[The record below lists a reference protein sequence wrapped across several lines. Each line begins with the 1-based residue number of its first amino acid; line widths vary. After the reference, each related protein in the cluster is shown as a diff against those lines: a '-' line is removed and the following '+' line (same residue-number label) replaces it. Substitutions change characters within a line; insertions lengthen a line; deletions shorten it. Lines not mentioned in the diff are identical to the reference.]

1 MVVYSLFHTFA
12 AKTINKYQMT
22 YQGYI
27 VDALRREI
35 CEGSLVVEDGKIVE
49 VRHGKLPPRSKPWPY
64 LMPGFIDSHVH
75 IESSMM
81 VPHEFARI
89 AVSHG
94 TIGVIADPHEIANVL
109 GVEGVDYMIQS
120 GHQAQ
125 FNFCF
130 GAPSCV
136 PAIGGEVET
145 SGATINVVEIEK
157 LMARDDIGFLAE
169 MMNYPGVLNSDKE
182 VMQKIEAARRHGK
195 PVDGHAPGLMGQLR
209 NQYAAVGITTDHE
222 CSTLEEGRSCIK
234 AGMKVII
241 REGCAAKDYEQLS
254 PLIKES
260 PDMVMLCTDD
270 CHPED
275 FVREHINA
283 IVKRALADG
292 YDLWDILQAACI
304 NPQRHY
310 HLDWGLL
317 QEGDPANFI
326 IVDKIGPHFR
336 VLNTVIRGME
346 VFSYNSSSL
355 AMYLQLKPTSFKGN
369 HLDYPNNFVAAPLT
383 EDDVY
388 YKIKPGETEHI
399 IRATDGS
406 LLTRHDVVHIPDSWF
421 SETYPWLEVQKIVVY
436 NRYHQGAKPMM
447 GLVRGFGITHGAI
460 AGSVAHDCHNIVAIG
475 SNDGYIVRAIN
486 RVIEMGGGLVVVSP
500 DEENDIPLP
509 IAGLM
514 APLSGH
520 ELAFRTMIMRQ
531 KVHDIGCQMK
541 APFITMGFM
550 ALPVIPSL
558 KLTDHHLMDTKNMQI
573 IK

>member
-1 MVVYSLFHTFA
+1 MLS
-12 AKTINKYQMT
+12 
-22 YQGYI
+22 
-27 VDALRREI
+27 REI
-35 CEGSLVVEDGKIVE
+35 FDGTLTVEDGKITE
-49 VRHGKLPPRSKPWPY
+49 IKHCKLPEREKPYPY

-75 IESSMM
+75 IESSLM

-94 TIGVIADPHEIANVL
+94 TIGVVADPHEIANVL
-109 GVEGVDYMIQS
+109 GLAGIDYMIQS
-120 GHQAQ
+120 GSQAQ

-145 SGATINVVEIEK
+145 SGATIDAEEIEK
-157 LMARDDIGFLAE
+157 LLARDDIGFLAE
-169 MMNYPGVLNSDKE
+169 MMNYPGVLTGDRE
-182 VMQKIEAARRHGK
+182 VMHKIETARRYGK
-195 PVDGHAPGLMGQLR
+195 PVDGHAPGLTGTLR
-209 NQYAAVGITTDHE
+209 DQYAAAGITTDHE
-222 CSTLEEGRSCIK
+222 CSTIEEGRSCIQ
-234 AGMKVII
+234 AGMMVII

-254 PLIKES
+254 PLIRER

-292 YDLWDILQAACI
+292 YDLWDILQAACV

-317 QEGDPANFI
+317 QEGDPATFI
-326 IVDKIGPHFR
+326 TIDKIGPHFK
-336 VLNTVIRGME
+336 VQSTVIRGME
-346 VFSYNSSSL
+346 VFCYNSSSL
-355 AMYLQLKPTSFKGN
+355 AMYLQLKPSSFKGS
-369 HLDYPNNFVAAPLT
+369 LPDYPNNFVAAPLT
-383 EDDVY
+383 EEDIFY
-388 YKIKPGETEHI
+388 QITPGDTEHI
-399 IRATDGS
+399 ILASDGS
-406 LLTRHDVVHIPDSWF
+406 LLTGHEEVRIADSWF
-421 SETYPWLEVQKIVVY
+421 GETYPWLEVQKIVVY
-436 NRYHQGAKPMM
+436 NRYHQGAKPIM
-447 GLVRGFGITHGAI
+447 GLVRGFGITRGAI

-486 RVIEMGGGLVVVSP
+486 RVIEMEGGLVVVSP
-500 DEENDIPLP
+500 EEENDIPLP

-520 ELAFRTMIMRQ
+520 ELAFRTMIMRK
-531 KVHDIGCQMK
+531 KVRDIGCTMK

-558 KLTDHHLMDTKNMQI
+558 KLTDRHLMDTQNMEI